1 MYIKST
7 SLPRNQGNPDD
18 AKEEKSWE
26 FFIVTQ
32 PHIFVTHVQIN
43 RPSKLNS
50 FLNVMWYELEQIF
63 DQLSVDP
70 NVRVVVLSGMGDR
83 AFTTGIDVQAA
94 AQNHI
99 LGKPTTSSSSTVASN
114 TTVAALK
121 PSSEEDGDNQ
131 KNLDAARRAV
141 KLRRYILEFQR
152 CISSVER
159 CEKHFLKLK
168 GEENEMGFIV
178 QLPVICVM
186 HGFTYGLGID
196 ISACADIRICSADTQ
211 FAVKEVEI
219 GLAADIGTLTRL
231 PKIVGNFSWVKDV
244 ALSARTFD
252 AHEASRVGFVSHV
265 RETKALALE
274 EAFRMS
280 VHLAAKSPIAV
291 QGTKEL
297 LNHSR
302 DHSVSDSLRYTGI
315 WNSAA
320 LQTDDVNQA
329 LLSGMKKTNPRFEKL

>member
-1 MYIKST
+1 MYNKST
-7 SLPRNQGNPDD
+7 SLLRHPGNPND
-18 AKEEKSWE
+18 AGEERSWQ

-32 PHIFVTHVQIN
+32 PHDYVTHVQIN

-50 FLNVMWYELEQIF
+50 FTTIMWHELEQIF
-63 DQLSVDP
+63 DQISVDP
-70 NVRVVVLSGMGDR
+70 NVRVVVLSGVGDR

-94 AQNHI
+94 AQNNI
-99 LGKPTTSSSSTVASN
+99 LGKSSIPSFTVASL
-114 TTVAALK
+114 TTGVGLK
-121 PSSEEDGDNQ
+121 SSSVEDGDQ
-131 KNLDAARRAV
+131 KNRDAARRAV
-141 KLRRYILEFQR
+141 KLRRHILEFQR

-159 CEKHFLKLK
+159 CEK
-168 GEENEMGFIV
+168 
-178 QLPVICVM
+178 PVICVM

-252 AHEASRVGFVSHV
+252 AHEAFRVGFVSDV
-265 RETKALALE
+265 RETKALGLE

-280 VHLAAKSPIAV
+280 VRMAAKSPIAV

-320 LQTDDVNQA
+320 LQTDDVNKA
-329 LLSGMKKTNPRFEKL
+329 LLSGIKRTNPRFEKL